1 MQRTMMLLSLLQ
13 TLWPFSALIPNKGW
27 RKHKRKVEKRL
38 KQERNGKPFKTHKDK
53 VKLLLMYNTAK
64 IVRNMVSL
72 LAEYHKEQPE
82 LFGPR
87 GGAGGAGGRG
97 EVPQVVAT
105 AAEGGVQES
114 AA

>member
-1 MQRTMMLLSLLQ
+1 MS
-13 TLWPFSALIPNKGW
+13 SAGV
-27 RKHKRKVEKRL
+27 RKRARCKVE
-38 KQERNGKPFKTHKDK
+38 
-53 VKLLLMYNTAK
+53 LLLMYNTAK

-105 AAEGGVQES
+105 AAEMNATSWVRQGTGISSSVPGSQL
-114 AA
+114 A